1 MGEMSYEEEIIT
13 GSLTRRILAQTLCFV
28 FLGKWGG
35 KFVKKCTTFELTRAV
50 HMPKFI
56 FQPLKREEI
65 SVQLH
70 EVISSFDQNVKIR
83 TSVLIAFRTK
93 AVRCR

>member
-1 MGEMSYEEEIIT
+1 M
-13 GSLTRRILAQTLCFV
+13 
-28 FLGKWGG
+28 
-35 KFVKKCTTFELTRAV
+35 KKCTTFELTRAV
-50 HMPKFI
+50 HMPKLI
-56 FQPLKREEI
+56 FQPLKREDI

-70 EVISSFDQNVKIR
+70 EVISSFDQKKKKR

>member
-35 KFVKKCTTFELTRAV
+35 KFVKKV
-50 HMPKFI
+50 HHI
-56 FQPLKREEI
+56 RVDSSSAHAQVHI
-65 SVQLH
+65 SAAQKGGNFSA
-70 EVISSFDQNVKIR
+70 I
-83 TSVLIAFRTK
+83 T
-93 AVRCR
+93 

>member
-1 MGEMSYEEEIIT
+1 M
-13 GSLTRRILAQTLCFV
+13 
-28 FLGKWGG
+28 
-35 KFVKKCTTFELTRAV
+35 KKCTTFELTRAV

-70 EVISSFDQNVKIR
+70 EVISSFDQKKKKEPP
-83 TSVLIAFRTK
+83 F
-93 AVRCR
+93 